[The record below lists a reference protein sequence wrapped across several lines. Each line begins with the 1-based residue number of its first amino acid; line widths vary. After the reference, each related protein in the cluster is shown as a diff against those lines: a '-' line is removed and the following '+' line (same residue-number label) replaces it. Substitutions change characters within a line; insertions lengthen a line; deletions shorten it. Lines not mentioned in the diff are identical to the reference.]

1 MTETEKSFSTAEQKP
16 PLIAPATPRD
26 FVRKA
31 ADAAKE
37 RATSLHAS
45 VETATAN
52 VEQALMNAVGEGAK
66 WTRRTQQ
73 AAHEDAEAFLF
84 GVDQLASAKS
94 VGAAVQIY
102 IDYMRGRGDI
112 TISRTRAA
120 SDYLGKLLVD
130 GAKTLQDNV
139 ATTGVFSRKAA

>member
-1 MTETEKSFSTAEQKP
+1 M
-16 PLIAPATPRD
+16 
-26 FVRKA
+26 
-31 ADAAKE
+31 
-37 RATSLHAS
+37 
-45 VETATAN
+45 
-52 VEQALMNAVGEGAK
+52 
-66 WTRRTQQ
+66 
-73 AAHEDAEAFLF
+73 
-84 GVDQLASAKS
+84 DQLASVKS
-94 VGAAVQIY
+94 VGAAVRIY